1 QAPEGGGVKIRVL
14 HVSWKELCR
23 DLERAMEFDQS
34 QIFYKVYEEEFGSPG
49 GQPFGVLLGDFA
61 LRHRPGPGAADD
73 MRPLMNM
80 SAVAAAAFA
89 PFIAGVHPQLLELE
103 SFTDLEQPL
112 DLYRTFK
119 SANYVWWRTLRHS
132 EDARFVGLTVPRML
146 MRLPYDGQARG
157 QPRP

>member
-1 QAPEGGGVKIRVL
+1 
-14 HVSWKELCR
+14 
-23 DLERAMEFDQS
+23 
-34 QIFYKVYEEEFGSPG
+34 PG

-61 LRHRPGPGAADD
+61 LRHRPGPGSADD

-80 SAVAAAAFA
+80 SSVAAAAFA

-119 SANYVWWRTLRHS
+119 SANYIWWRTLRHS

-146 MRLPYDGQARG
+146 VRLPYDGQARG
-157 QPRP
+157 QPRHGEAFCFRETVAGPDCSKYLWGNAIYAFGAVLVRAFTD